1 MKKTILPA
9 FISFCVVAA
18 FSCNNQSQTSGPGAD
33 STTVDTPVT
42 PAPAP
47 AAARSVSTDSTG
59 LKEKYWKLTEINGKP
74 VKVDS
79 TFMKEP
85 YMIFKE
91 AQNQVN
97 GNGGCNGF
105 GGEYELKALNRIRI
119 SKLVSTQMACP
130 ALDIENQFTKAL
142 TEADNYYVNGD
153 TLILNKAR
161 MAPLARF
168 VAVYMK

>member
-1 MKKTILPA
+1 MKKIILPA

-18 FSCNNQSQTSGPGAD
+18 FSCNDQSQTSEAGPD
-33 STTVDTPVT
+33 SPKVDNTTT
-42 PAPAP
+42 AP
-47 AAARSVSTDSTG
+47 AAAPLASTDSTG

-74 VKVDS
+74 VKMDS

-85 YMIFKE
+85 HVIFKTD
-91 AQNQVN
+91 QNQVN

-105 GGEYELKALNRIRI
+105 GGEYELTAPNRIKIDRI
-119 SKLVSTQMACP
+119 VSTQMACP

-142 TEADNYYVNGD
+142 READNYYVNGD
-153 TLILNKAR
+153 TLVLNKAR

-168 VAVYMK
+168 VAVYLK

>member
-18 FSCNNQSQTSGPGAD
+18 FSCNNQSQPSSSGTD
-33 STTVDTPVT
+33 TTKVDTPAT

-47 AAARSVSTDSTG
+47 AAARSVSNDSTG

-79 TFMKEP
+79 SFMKEP
-85 YMIFKE
+85 HVIFKE

-105 GGEYELKALNRIRI
+105 GGEYELKAPNRIKIERI
-119 SKLVSTQMACP
+119 ISTQMACP
-130 ALDIENQFTKAL
+130 ALDIENQFTKVL

>member
-18 FSCNNQSQTSGPGAD
+18 FSCNNQSQTSEPGTETAKLD
-33 STTVDTPVT
+33 SNT
-42 PAPAP
+42 ASP
-47 AAARSVSTDSTG
+47 AAAPMTSTDSTG

-85 YMIFKE
+85 HVIFKTD
-91 AQNQVN
+91 QNQVN

-105 GGEYELKALNRIRI
+105 GGQYELKAPNGIKIDR
-119 SKLVSTQMACP
+119 LVSTQMACP

-168 VAVYMK
+168 VAVYLK